1 MELSFS
7 SFFTAVMYYSN
18 IREFTK
24 ADGAEIFYIITILEE
39 LSKVVFVH
47 LFLLSLRGISGGL
60 AIAIP
65 N

>member
-1 MELSFS
+1 
-7 SFFTAVMYYSN
+7 MYYSN
-18 IREFTK
+18 SRKFTK

-47 LFLLSLRGISGGL
+47 LFLLPLRGSSGEFGDSH
-60 AIAIP
+60 P